1 MSASET
7 TRTELIKEI
16 RLSMGGGMVDL
27 ELDPEHYE
35 LALTK
40 ALETYRQ
47 LSENAYEE
55 TVAFMDLIDD
65 TNTYFLPEEIVEVR
79 QIFRRSVGSPGRG
92 GVEIDPFELAYTNV
106 YILQAGRQSGLATYD
121 FFAAWQEQAG
131 KMFGF
136 FLNFTW
142 EPDLHKI
149 EIIRRPLGEERIM
162 LWVMMEKTE
171 DLIFRGRYSKPW
183 LRDWGIA
190 ESKIML
196 GNAYRKYA
204 SIVGPQG
211 GTTLPGNE
219 LVSEGTEEKERLRQ
233 KLKDFETGETPSW
246 LVIG

>member
-1 MSASET
+1 MSANET
-7 TRTELIKEI
+7 NRTKLINEI
-16 RLSMGGGMVDL
+16 RLSMGGGMIDL

-55 TVAFMDLIDD
+55 TVSFLDLTED

-79 QIFRRSVGSPGRG
+79 QLFRRSIGAPGRG

-106 YILQAGRQSGLATYD
+106 YILQSGKQSGLATYD
-121 FFAAWQEQAG
+121 FFTQWQEQAG

-142 EPDLHKI
+142 EPDLHKL
-149 EIIRRPLGEERIM
+149 EITRRPLGEERIL
-162 LWVMMEKTE
+162 LWVGMDKPE
-171 DLIFRGRYSKPW
+171 DLLFRGRYSRPW

-196 GNAYRKYA
+196 GFAYRKYS

-219 LVSEGTEEKERLRQ
+219 LVSEGTQEKEELRQ
-233 KLKDFETGETPSW
+233 KLRNYETGETPSW
-246 LVIG
+246 WVIG